1 MLTARL
7 TRAIATGGGGPLGR
21 LQQGGPDAEVAEV
34 RDHED
39 VLQVGQRV
47 HPVGHPQGG
56 RALAVQECLTHRE
69 PRLPGHQVETFVPP
83 LSLQAV
89 GDDDPMPE
97 GGGDRLG
104 LVDAQRVDVHELTLT
119 QGPPSV
125 RAPAVT
131 ERCRGRTGSV
141 APAWPEPGTGSRSS
155 AYVGQMDD
163 EALLD
168 RCRRGDR
175 DAFTPLVHRYQD
187 ELYTMALR
195 LTGNPA
201 DAADVVQETFTR
213 AFRSLP
219 RLRGA
224 TVRAWLF
231 RVAVNC
237 AHDVHRQRVRR
248 PADPLEDPE
257 GRVLDLPDPGL
268 GPEAT
273 ALQRERAVAVRQALL
288 TLPHDFR
295 VAVVLRDVNQLS
307 YEEMAEAL
315 SVPLGTV
322 KSRISRARVLLATS
336 LRAYP
341 AVFPEAEVAP

>member
-1 MLTARL
+1 M
-7 TRAIATGGGGPLGR
+7 
-21 LQQGGPDAEVAEV
+21 
-34 RDHED
+34 
-39 VLQVGQRV
+39 
-47 HPVGHPQGG
+47 
-56 RALAVQECLTHRE
+56 QEGLTHRE
-69 PRLPGHQVETFVPP
+69 SGPPGHQIETFVPP
-83 LSLQAV
+83 LPLQAV

-97 GGGDRLG
+97 RGGDRLG
-104 LVDAQRVDVHELTLT
+104 LVDAQPVDVHELHSDT
-119 QGPPSV
+119 GPPLDPCLSV
-125 RAPAVT
+125 NGAIQPPHR
-131 ERCRGRTGSV
+131 ERPPGRR
-141 APAWPEPGTGSRSS
+141 EPGTGGPIS

-248 PADPLEDPE
+248 PTDPLEDPE

-273 ALQRERAVAVRQALL
+273 ALQRERAAAVRRALL

-295 VAVVLRDVNQLS
+295 AAVVLRDVNELS
-307 YEEMAEAL
+307 YEEMTEAL

-322 KSRISRARVLLATS
+322 KSRISGPASCWRRAC
-336 LRAYP
+336 
-341 AVFPEAEVAP
+341 APHRPSSPRRRWCR